1 MDKLLSFVE
10 MGNEFL
16 MSYFLVVVLFG
27 TGIYYTIRLRF
38 IQVRRFR

>member
-16 MSYFLVVVLFG
+16 MSYFLVVVWVG
-27 TGIYYTIRLRF
+27 AGI
-38 IQVRRFR
+38 